1 MLNCDGKVENTFT
14 DSNCQNVSDLESNY
28 LYRIIGNMNW
38 LESSEIMSSIAGFLA
53 EDLGRGDITT
63 TSTVPPDTRGLGK
76 FLAKEYLV
84 LCGLDVA
91 EAVFFQL
98 DPDGAEIET
107 TFNEGDE
114 IEDGTVF
121 ATLKGYADVLLV
133 GERTALNLI
142 QRMSGIATLTRQFVK
157 AVEGTKAQIV
167 DTRKTAPG
175 LRMLEKYAVT
185 IGGGRNHRMGL
196 DDGVLIKDNHIAL
209 AGGITEAVHA
219 AKATV
224 GHLHK
229 IEVEISN
236 WAQLR
241 EAIEAGAEI
250 VMLDNQ
256 TPEEAAKL
264 VDMAR
269 NLNPN
274 VLIEASGNMSL
285 DRVRSYAEA
294 GVDLISVGRITHS
307 ARAMDISFK
316 IQIA

>member
-1 MLNCDGKVENTFT
+1 
-14 DSNCQNVSDLESNY
+14 
-28 LYRIIGNMNW
+28 MNW
-38 LESSEIMSSIAGFLA
+38 LESGDVLAAVGEFLA
-53 EDLGRGDITT
+53 EDIGRGDITT
-63 TSTVPPDTRGLGK
+63 TACVPQNTRGMGR

-91 EAVFFQL
+91 EAVFFHL
-98 DPDGAEIET
+98 DPDTGEIET

-114 IEDGTVF
+114 IESGTVF

-142 QRMSGIATLTRQFVK
+142 QRMSGIATLTRAYVK
-157 AVEGTKAQIV
+157 AIEGTQAQIV
-167 DTRKTAPG
+167 DTRKTTPG
-175 LRMLEKYAVT
+175 LRILEKYAVT
-185 IGGGRNHRMGL
+185 VGGGKNHRMGL

-209 AGGITEAVHA
+209 AGGNTEADHA
-219 AKATV
+219 AKNKV

-256 TPEEAAKL
+256 TPDEAAKL
-264 VDMAR
+264 VQMAR
-269 NLNPN
+269 SMNPS
-274 VLIEASGNMSL
+274 VLIEASGGMDL
-285 DRVRSYAEA
+285 DRVRSFAEA
-294 GVDLISVGRITHS
+294 GVDLISVGRLTHS
-307 ARAMDISFK
+307 ARAVDISFK